1 MIQSGDVKAAQEAPR
16 YRGRGPIIAPIIT
29 QAGPVAQLN
38 HYCCGLRRREQ
49 ASSIDIASITA
60 EQRYPP

>member
-29 QAGPVAQLN
+29 QAGPVAQLTTTAV
-38 HYCCGLRRREQ
+38 GSAD
-49 ASSIDIASITA
+49 ASRPAAST
-60 EQRYPP
+60 